1 MSFNLTDQYISASF
15 QQLVQTS
22 GSSSGSYLVDGTGSL
37 IESLTITASFADFAS
52 VAETVQGAIESASYA
67 FFAESSDSASY
78 ALSASQAGT
87 ANIADF
93 ATTSDAAST
102 ATSASHA
109 LISDSAIS
117 ASHALNSDNAIT
129 ASYIEN
135 AVSASY
141 ATSSSQAEN
150 ANTATT
156 ASHALFSEEAEN
168 AEHADAVQ
176 FPVIA
181 KETLAKGDPVYVSG
195 FNNGENKPEVLK
207 ADASDPSKMPVVGL
221 AMVNASNNDHI
232 FIAVGGNFSNVDTST
247 GLTSPQIG
255 DTLYVASGGG
265 YTNVKPTGTNL
276 IQNIGVIGRVQQNT
290 GQIVVSAIQRSN
302 DLPNIPEGYVWVGDS
317 NSIPTAV
324 TSQSLYTGKDINVS
338 SISASN
344 ATFISASIGY
354 IESITGSAKIIGD
367 AFLILNADTPT
378 QRYAGLAVYDSG
390 SAVSPH
396 TASIQF
402 DGVTNDW
409 FYQYTGSDATDYG
422 VVMFGPE
429 YGTKGSPSYPSNN
442 RILKGDGGHHLQDS
456 SIQDDGAEVQ
466 FFNPVTFNQSAEFGN
481 GIDITSGQLNG
492 TASYATKSDY
502 ANLDNKP
509 AGLVSGSSQIDVTQ
523 TQNIWQYVGI
533 NTGNQTISGNKT
545 FSGQTAISGTSLHA
559 VDNSTLGSSGT
570 VNIDFNDANVFYCN
584 PTGAVNF
591 TVSNVPYGT
600 SQTVIVLVENT
611 GQTVTF
617 SGIQFP
623 GGSVPTLTSVGVDIL
638 TFISINGDVF
648 CIAQQDFS

>member
-1 MSFNLTDQYISASF
+1 MGYNLTSQYISASF
-15 QQLVQTS
+15 QQLVQYVD
-22 GSSSGSYLVDGTGSL
+22 SSSVFVDGTGSA
-37 IESLTITASFADFAS
+37 IPSVNITSSNATSASFALTAS
-52 VAETVQGAIESASYA
+52 SVVSASYA
-67 FFAESSDSASY
+67 VTSSHAIDADNAAF
-78 ALSASQAGT
+78 ALSSS
-87 ANIADF
+87 I
-93 ATTSDAAST
+93 AST

-109 LISDSAIS
+109 LNSDTAISSSYAVTSSFATSASFADTSTS
-117 ASHALNSDNAIT
+117 ASHAATAI
-129 ASYIEN
+129 S
-135 AVSASY
+135 
-141 ATSSSQAEN
+141 
-150 ANTATT
+150 

-195 FNNGENKPEVLK
+195 FNSGQDKPEVLK
-207 ADASDPSKMPVVGL
+207 ADASDSSKMPVVGL
-221 AMVNASNNDHI
+221 AMVAAVNNDHI
-232 FIAVGGNFSNVDTST
+232 FIAVGGNFSGVDTST

-290 GQIVVSAIQRSN
+290 GEIVVSAIQRTN
-302 DLPNIPEGYVWVGDS
+302 DLPNIAEDHLWLGDS
-317 NSIPTAV
+317 NGVPQATDKDALTVGTASLALDVISTANLNV
-324 TSQSLYTGKDINVS
+324 T

-344 ATFISASIGY
+344 ATFTSASIGY

-367 AFLILNADTPT
+367 AFLVLNADTPT
-378 QRYAGLAVYDSG
+378 QRYAGVAVYDSG

-396 TASIQF
+396 TASLQF

-409 FYQYTGSDATDYG
+409 FYQYTGSDATNYG

-429 YGTKGSPSYPSNN
+429 YGTKGSPTYPSNN
-442 RILKGDGGHHLQDS
+442 RILKGDGGHHLKDS

-466 FFNPVTFNQSAEFGN
+466 FFNPVAFNQSVEAGA
-481 GIDITSGQLNG
+481 GINMTGGQLNG
-492 TASYATKSDY
+492 TASYASKSDF
-502 ANLDNKP
+502 NTLDNKP
-509 AGLVSGSSQIDVTQ
+509 TLVSGSSQIDVTQ
-523 TQNIWQYVGI
+523 TQNIWQYVGL

-584 PTGAVNF
+584 PTGTVTF

-611 GQTVTF
+611 GQTVNF

-623 GGSVPTLTSVGVDIL
+623 GGAAPTLTSVGIDIL